1 MIPHPTHADI
11 LLNLLILVGS
21 LQVAWFSVMLLRR
34 GVRPTTI
41 QRMIPPLYA
50 VWVLMWPVYSSGLWV
65 WLGLAMLALPALLA
79 SFLNHPFWQ
88 SLRRAWSTPPH
99 RRGML
104 PEPMHLLPVFYLL
117 TALTVAA
124 TWFQQIPEFGFGL
137 ALSLCLALPAADLV
151 DRSGILPLK
160 FPAHPEQT
168 LPGHIVLI
176 FISALLLAWS
186 LHVYHGIDWRPL
198 LIATWIAGIAGS
210 VVRAIVPG
218 GLNHALALLSMGATL
233 WLL

>member
-1 MIPHPTHADI
+1 MLPHPTQADI
-11 LLNLLILVGS
+11 LLNLLILIGS
-21 LQVAWFSVMLLRR
+21 LQIAWFSVMLLRR

-41 QRMIPPLYA
+41 QSMIPPLYA

-65 WLGLAMLALPALLA
+65 WLGLALLALPTLLA
-79 SFLNHPFWQ
+79 TFLKRPFWQ

-104 PEPMHLLPVFYLL
+104 PEPMYLLPVFNLL
-117 TALTVAA
+117 AALTIAA
-124 TWFQQIPEFGFGL
+124 AWFQQIPEFGFGL
-137 ALSLCLALPAADLV
+137 ALSLCLAFPAADLA
-151 DRSGILPLK
+151 DRSGKISLK

-176 FISALLLAWS
+176 VTSALLIAWS

-198 LIATWIAGIAGS
+198 LIASLIAGITGS
-210 VVRAIVPG
+210 VVRAIIPG
-218 GLNHALALLSMGATL
+218 GLNHTLALLCMGAAL